1 MRRLIKESED
11 RKERI
16 ADSMQTLIHI
26 IEVNKKS
33 KFIESI
39 ELGNVYTY
47 DVYNTIECNIIVKGY
62 CEDPDLGEFSKILKE
77 IDNDI
82 YRVVQDYEFDQ
93 IIDYLHSE
101 FPNLVEVETRIKKV
115 QLGSMKLGM
124 ENPVVDRMVFTLK
137 FKNLDAN
144 QELRKINPPIK
155 VDIRNIFSNYFGFDV
170 SEYGSPIELEFKAQ
184 AWVNF

>member
-1 MRRLIKESED
+1 MNRLI
-11 RKERI
+11 R
-16 ADSMQTLIHI
+16 
-26 IEVNKKS
+26 
-33 KFIESI
+33 
-39 ELGNVYTY
+39 
-47 DVYNTIECNIIVKGY
+47 
-62 CEDPDLGEFSKILKE
+62 KILKE
-77 IDNDI
+77 ELQGQEFIDHHYSELD
-82 YRVVQDYEFDQ
+82 RLESMKDQ

>member
-1 MRRLIKESED
+1 MNRLI
-11 RKERI
+11 R
-16 ADSMQTLIHI
+16 
-26 IEVNKKS
+26 
-33 KFIESI
+33 
-39 ELGNVYTY
+39 
-47 DVYNTIECNIIVKGY
+47 
-62 CEDPDLGEFSKILKE
+62 KILKE
-77 IDNDI
+77 ELQGQEFIDNHYKELD
-82 YRVVQDYEFDQ
+82 RLESMKDQ

>member
-1 MRRLIKESED
+1 MKE
-11 RKERI
+11 
-16 ADSMQTLIHI
+16 
-26 IEVNKKS
+26 
-33 KFIESI
+33 
-39 ELGNVYTY
+39 
-47 DVYNTIECNIIVKGY
+47 
-62 CEDPDLGEFSKILKE
+62 
-77 IDNDI
+77 
-82 YRVVQDYEFDQ
+82 Q

-124 ENPVVDRMVFTLK
+124 ENPVVDKMVFILK

>member
-1 MRRLIKESED
+1 MNRLI
-11 RKERI
+11 R
-16 ADSMQTLIHI
+16 
-26 IEVNKKS
+26 
-33 KFIESI
+33 
-39 ELGNVYTY
+39 
-47 DVYNTIECNIIVKGY
+47 
-62 CEDPDLGEFSKILKE
+62 KILKE
-77 IDNDI
+77 ELQGQEFIDHHYSELD
-82 YRVVQDYEFDQ
+82 RLEGMKDQ

>member
-1 MRRLIKESED
+1 MILEMNRLI
-11 RKERI
+11 R
-16 ADSMQTLIHI
+16 
-26 IEVNKKS
+26 
-33 KFIESI
+33 
-39 ELGNVYTY
+39 
-47 DVYNTIECNIIVKGY
+47 
-62 CEDPDLGEFSKILKE
+62 KILKE
-77 IDNDI
+77 ELQGQEFIDHHYSELD
-82 YRVVQDYEFDQ
+82 RLESMKEQ

-124 ENPVVDRMVFTLK
+124 ENPVVDKMVFILK